1 MSVLGPEL
9 KLGLFFGAGA
19 EMGYGLPSGGRFALE
34 VFRRG
39 ADAEKD
45 LIREQ
50 LKSVA
55 KSDICKF
62 GKADY
67 KAILKSSVEYRRPFI
82 LKFLDGFDTQ
92 VASVLQAL
100 GVSDDDVADRFRR
113 LTGRTYGDVVYG
125 HEVKLNDSFRASTS
139 LFCSQAFSALL
150 EIVRQ
155 KKATPKLTEC
165 LTAFIKLLVG
175 CYAQQMCSDVND
187 QVFEKAPDGISIFD
201 DLSGLMQVEI
211 SQAGLVALEI
221 VLEDTGID
229 VDVGTP
235 DQLVFQELARSTLE
249 RLIEGC
255 LDYQSLIDENF
266 RFLFKPKAHWS
277 NFTKIATFLHV
288 VRSYLIE
295 QADLAKS
302 AVLSGPGYYHD
313 VQDFRSAGLV
323 PHIVGTSNYTELA
336 EQVIGPVCEFEH
348 LHGNVTEFYDPYA
361 NSIVRVAPGTAP
373 SGRILVPL
381 LYTQSGIKPLTSVEM
396 SRRYVT
402 LADEFSEADAV
413 VICGYGF
420 NGDDGHINCLFRTL
434 VEGSGKDVFILD
446 YTGSGR
452 PKPNAHRLYCQL
464 LRLRSTAGNLHIIPV
479 NGDRQ
484 TPSGQPWYRAVAD
497 QVRKLRSGSARLA
510 TVA

>member
-1 MSVLGPEL
+1 MPIGS
-9 KLGLFFGAGA
+9 AGSPA
-19 EMGYGLPSGGRFALE
+19 
-34 VFRRG
+34 RR
-39 ADAEKD
+39 
-45 LIREQ
+45 
-50 LKSVA
+50 
-55 KSDICKF
+55 
-62 GKADY
+62 
-67 KAILKSSVEYRRPFI
+67 
-82 LKFLDGFDTQ
+82 T
-92 VASVLQAL
+92 
-100 GVSDDDVADRFRR
+100 
-113 LTGRTYGDVVYG
+113 GDVVYG

-175 CYAQQMCSDVND
+175 CYAQKMCSDVND

-295 QADLAKS
+295 QADPCK
-302 AVLSGPGYYHD
+302 VG
-313 VQDFRSAGLV
+313 RSQWTGILPRCAGL
-323 PHIVGTSNYTELA
+323 PFGGPRPRTSW
-336 EQVIGPVCEFEH
+336 GPAI
-348 LHGNVTEFYDPYA
+348 T
-361 NSIVRVAPGTAP
+361 
-373 SGRILVPL
+373 
-381 LYTQSGIKPLTSVEM
+381 
-396 SRRYVT
+396 
-402 LADEFSEADAV
+402 
-413 VICGYGF
+413 
-420 NGDDGHINCLFRTL
+420 
-434 VEGSGKDVFILD
+434 
-446 YTGSGR
+446 
-452 PKPNAHRLYCQL
+452 PNWRN
-464 LRLRSTAGNLHIIPV
+464 R
-479 NGDRQ
+479 
-484 TPSGQPWYRAVAD
+484 
-497 QVRKLRSGSARLA
+497 
-510 TVA
+510 